1 MAKFVAYEVEV
12 SFPSESM
19 CEQAAKHGMSHS
31 TLSSGRYVNYR
42 MSLCNAIPREIT
54 GVMSVISDI
63 LVSMQEVSDAVHTIG
78 VVNLL
83 AHLFIHEPKG
93 ECLVSDQSLIVALG
107 IGNTLL
113 SPAAILEGPADTF
126 HIPILV
132 LELLQDLDPHIGNGH
147 C

>member
-1 MAKFVAYEVEV
+1 MYRLQTHFRMAKFVAFEVEV

-19 CEQAAKHGMSHS
+19 CEQAAEHAMSHS
-31 TLSSGRYVNYR
+31 TLSSSSYMDHR

-54 GVMSVISDI
+54 GVISVRSDI
-63 LVSMQEVSDAVHTIG
+63 LVSVQEVSDAIPTVG

-113 SPAAILEGPADTF
+113 SPAAVLKSPANIL

-132 LELLQDLDPHIGNGH
+132 LELL
-147 C
+147 